1 MVHEF
6 WLLVITIFINVV
18 VDQSSATNTTT
29 PSSET
34 NTPSTEIMSLFQKI
48 TLEDFFKFMPKPL
61 QNEIFVKDCQ
71 NMNSETLQRLRNEYH
86 KNKAQTETHTKQ
98 PTTRDPAST
107 EHTTTP
113 SSVTRKPTPECVNTF
128 GSVTEHK
135 LYKFMPKPL
144 QNEIFVKDCQNMN
157 SETLQRLRN
166 EYHKN
171 KSQTETHTRQ
181 PTTRD
186 PASTKREQCRLM

>member
-34 NTPSTEIMSLFQKI
+34 NSPSTEIMSLFQKI

-71 NMNSETLQRLRNEYH
+71 NMN
-86 KNKAQTETHTKQ
+86 
-98 PTTRDPAST
+98 PAST

-171 KSQTETHTRQ
+171 KAQTETHTKQ

-186 PASTKREQCRLM
+186 PASTEREQCRLM

>member
-1 MVHEF
+1 MKYCPMNYIDKQRVCVLTLTYSNF
-6 WLLVITIFINVV
+6 
-18 VDQSSATNTTT
+18 
-29 PSSET
+29 
-34 NTPSTEIMSLFQKI
+34 TE
-48 TLEDFFKFMPKPL
+48 FMPKP
-61 QNEIFVKDCQ
+61 
-71 NMNSETLQRLRNEYH
+71 Y
-86 KNKAQTETHTKQ
+86 
-98 PTTRDPAST
+98 PAST

-135 LYKFMPKPL
+135 LYM

-181 PTTRD
+181 PTTRG
-186 PASTKREQCRLM
+186 EQCRLM

>member
-98 PTTRDPAST
+98 PTTRD
-107 EHTTTP
+107 TTTP

-135 LYKFMPKPL
+135 LYM

-181 PTTRD
+181 PTTRG
-186 PASTKREQCRLM
+186 EQCRLM

>member
-98 PTTRDPAST
+98 PTTRD
-107 EHTTTP
+107 
-113 SSVTRKPTPECVNTF
+113 
-128 GSVTEHK
+128 
-135 LYKFMPKPL
+135 
-144 QNEIFVKDCQNMN
+144 

-181 PTTRD
+181 PTTRG
-186 PASTKREQCRLM
+186 EQCRLM